1 MCLVFQTT
9 TFEGGAI
16 VGASSRVPAAERTLA
31 VLRELAR
38 HPRPVGAAALARDL
52 DLPRSTVYHLL
63 AVLEREGFVVHLP
76 EERRYGLGV
85 AAFEVGSAYLRH
97 DGLER
102 LARPLLRALVAEV
115 GGTAHLG
122 VLDGRDVLY
131 LGKEQGA
138 EPAVLVT
145 EVGVRLPAHLT
156 ASGRALLAHDPPA
169 QLTARFGG
177 LRDLGDR
184 TGRGPTTPSALRRVL
199 RAERERGWASED
211 GEVTPGIA
219 SVAAATFDH
228 AGRAVASVGVTRRA
242 SGDADAEEVVAAS
255 RATAEALTGRLGGTA
270 PARPRTGV

>member
-1 MCLVFQTT
+1 
-9 TFEGGAI
+9 
-16 VGASSRVPAAERTLA
+16 VGDSSHVPAAERTLA
-31 VLRELAR
+31 LLRELAR
-38 HPRPVGAAALARDL
+38 HPRPVGAAALARAL
-52 DLPRSTVYHLL
+52 DLPRSSVYHLL

-85 AAFEVGSAYLRH
+85 AAFEVGTAYLRH

-102 LARPLLRALVAEV
+102 LARPLLRHLAGEV

-156 ASGRALLAHDPPA
+156 ATGRALLAHDPPS

-177 LRDLGDR
+177 LHDLGDR
-184 TGRGPTTPSALRRVL
+184 TGRGPRSWSALRRVL
-199 RAERERGWASED
+199 RAELARGWADED
-211 GEVTPGIA
+211 GEVSVGVS
-219 SVAAATFDH
+219 SVAAAAFDH
-228 AGRAVASVGVTRRA
+228 VGRAVASVAVTHRDR
-242 SGDADAEEVVAAS
+242 GRPVPDAAVVAAV
-255 RATAEALTGRLGGTA
+255 RDTATRLTARLGGAAPPA
-270 PARPRTGV
+270 PAGPA